1 MEYETFVPFRHFSE
15 KLINNNNPFCKYYDE
30 EILIGD
36 ELSEKECDKYHFMD
50 EYDDFDDINNE
61 KSNFHHIM
69 CNNEHKEDNEI
80 TNIKNFEIFCYFKI
94 NKENEFIYSIQ
105 SDALNLKTQYAYD
118 LIKNIIKKI
127 NESKITIEYNSLKY
141 ILSLKDCDDE
151 NDIDFYS
158 NNYEL
163 RLYKKR
169 KNIPN
174 FDLPCYCPNSI
185 LNNMVNEKISFTIKN
200 PLNIILIENYDK
212 NNEKNCKKKI
222 EYINSNKNI
231 KNGFN
236 SRKVKSTNNCN
247 IF

>member
-1 MEYETFVPFRHFSE
+1 MEYEIFFPFRHFSE

-30 EILIGD
+30 EMIIGD
-36 ELSEKECDKYHFMD
+36 ELSEKEFDKNYSMD
-50 EYDDFDDINNE
+50 DYDDFDEINNE
-61 KSNFHHIM
+61 KSNFHYIM
-69 CNNEHKEDNEI
+69 CNNVHNEDNEI

-105 SDALNLKTQYAYD
+105 SDALNLKKQCVSD

-151 NDIDFYS
+151 NDIDFYI

-163 RLYKKR
+163 RLCKKR

-200 PLNIILIENYDK
+200 PLNIILIENYD
-212 NNEKNCKKKI
+212 NYNEKICKKKI
-222 EYINSNKNI
+222 EYINRKKII

-236 SRKVKSTNNCN
+236 SRKVKSINNCN

>member
-1 MEYETFVPFRHFSE
+1 M
-15 KLINNNNPFCKYYDE
+15 
-30 EILIGD
+30 
-36 ELSEKECDKYHFMD
+36 
-50 EYDDFDDINNE
+50 
-61 KSNFHHIM
+61 
-69 CNNEHKEDNEI
+69 
-80 TNIKNFEIFCYFKI
+80 
-94 NKENEFIYSIQ
+94 
-105 SDALNLKTQYAYD
+105 
-118 LIKNIIKKI
+118 
-127 NESKITIEYNSLKY
+127 
-141 ILSLKDCDDE
+141 KDCDDE
-151 NDIDFYS
+151 NDINFYI

-200 PLNIILIENYDK
+200 PLNIILIENYD
-212 NNEKNCKKKI
+212 NYNEKICKKKI
-222 EYINSNKNI
+222 EYINSKKII